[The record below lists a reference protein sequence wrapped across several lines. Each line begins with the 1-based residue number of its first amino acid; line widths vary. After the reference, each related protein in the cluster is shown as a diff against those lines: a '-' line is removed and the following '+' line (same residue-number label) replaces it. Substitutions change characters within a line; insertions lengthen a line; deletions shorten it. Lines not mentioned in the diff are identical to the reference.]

1 MIRRQLLT
9 ACLAAVLATTS
20 SAGTPFWGAKQAAPY
35 DTAPSQLK
43 NGEFTWA
50 PEVSPNGPITV
61 LVSLDEQRAYAYRNG
76 IQIGVATVS
85 TGKKGHETPTGVFV
99 TTFKDADH
107 HSSKYN
113 NAAMPFTQRFT
124 NDGIALHAGGIPG
137 YPESHGCVHLPSEFA
152 RLLFGVSPVGMTV
165 VVSDHGHSPK
175 EEVHPP
181 MLAPITSKGAIAEN
195 RRLFPG
201 ESYRWEPEKSP
212 QGVVSIL
219 VSGADQRAVVLRNGI
234 EIGRSRA
241 LIREPE
247 RPLGTRVLVAKEGGE
262 SGKNIGHRWHSVDIL
277 GHMDDLKTAPT
288 ADITQRITLPA
299 EFTAAL
305 APMVAAGT
313 TLMIT
318 DAPILEQTTGRK
330 LSVLSSHPQ

>member
-9 ACLAAVLATTS
+9 LGLAGILATAA
-20 SAGTPFWGAKQAAPY
+20 SAGTPFWGAKLASPY
-35 DTAPSQLK
+35 DTPSTQLK
-43 NGEFTWA
+43 HGEFTWA
-50 PEVSPNGPITV
+50 PQLSPNGPITV

-76 IQIGVATVS
+76 VQIGVATVS

-99 TTFKDADH
+99 TTLKDADH

-113 NAAMPFTQRFT
+113 NAAMPYTQRFT
-124 NDGIALHAGGIPG
+124 SDGIALHAGGIPG

-165 VVSDHGHSPK
+165 VISDHGHSPT

-181 MLAPITSKGAIAEN
+181 LLAPITGKGAAAEN
-195 RRLFPG
+195 RRLFQG
-201 ESYRWEPEKSP
+201 ESFRWEPEKSA
-212 QGVVSIL
+212 QGAISIV

-241 LIREPE
+241 LIRDPG
-247 RPLGTRVLVAKEGGE
+247 RPLGTRVLVAMDGGE
-262 SGKNIGHRWHSVDIL
+262 AGNSIGHRWHSVDIL
-277 GHMDDLKTAPT
+277 GHTDDLKTAPA

-299 EFTAAL
+299 GFSALL
-305 APMVAAGT
+305 APLVAPGT

-318 DAPILEQTTGRK
+318 DAPILEQTTGRS
-330 LSVLSSHPQ
+330 LAVLSSHPQ